1 MILPDVNILID
12 AFRPEHAAHERCRRF
27 LIGLGRASEAFALSP
42 VVLSGFIRIVTNP
55 RIYVDVERPDVAFE
69 FCARLLATGNAVL
82 VNPRERHWGI
92 FEDLC
97 RRTGARGNLVPDAW
111 FAALAIEWNCE
122 WVTLDRDFALFDD
135 LRWSEPPA

>member
-1 MILPDVNILID
+1 MILPDVNILIN

-27 LIGLGRASEAFALSP
+27 LIGLGQSPNAFAMSP

-55 RIYVDVERPDVAFE
+55 RIYAEAEGPEIAFE
-69 FCARLLATGNAVL
+69 FCARLLAANNLVL
-82 VNPRERHWGI
+82 VNPGERHWRI

-97 RRTGARGNLVPDAW
+97 RQTGARGNLVPDAW

-122 WVTLDRDFALFDD
+122 WITLDRDFALFDG
-135 LRWSEPPA
+135 LRWREPPD